1 MQQTSRDEEGT
12 LAYVRTTGSLFLKVP
27 QGWKEIQPRAAYQVR
42 AETMQRVR
50 SVNERLNL
58 VALNQPHS
66 GNMMGH
72 DMADQ
77 MCYEQAKAMGLAP
90 NYRAFMSSHKQD
102 LIHVVYPAFRDSL
115 PVTNLRVRGLSM
127 LKHLI
132 KPECFVLNGYFPSG
146 RCDVQEL
153 AVHIQRQRRASESQ
167 DTHLLL

>member
-1 MQQTSRDEEGT
+1 
-12 LAYVRTTGSLFLKVP
+12 
-27 QGWKEIQPRAAYQVR
+27 
-42 AETMQRVR
+42 
-50 SVNERLNL
+50 
-58 VALNQPHS
+58 
-66 GNMMGH
+66 MMGH

-153 AVHIQRQRRASESQ
+153 AVHIQRQRRASLRVDNKHCETWQADDFSVMGQ
-167 DTHLLL
+167 SSSLTSGLLLGQQTRSCSTEYIVLCIETYKNS